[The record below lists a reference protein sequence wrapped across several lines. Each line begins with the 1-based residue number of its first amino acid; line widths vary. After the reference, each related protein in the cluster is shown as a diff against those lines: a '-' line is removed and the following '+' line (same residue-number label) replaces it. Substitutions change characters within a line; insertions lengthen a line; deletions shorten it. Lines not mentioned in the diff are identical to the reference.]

1 MCGFTTIFAYGEN
14 APLID
19 KKELTAIHQ
28 NLAPRGPDGE
38 GVWIAKNQR
47 LAMAHRRLSI
57 IDITES
63 GAQPMVNADESL
75 RIVYNGEV
83 YNYRELRRQL
93 LESGVKFFSN
103 SDTEVLLHL
112 YARYGSEMVQKLRG
126 MFAFVIWDQKRQ
138 GLFIARDAFGIK
150 PLYFADDGKTI
161 RISSQVK
168 SLLAGK
174 KISNKPEPA
183 GHVGFF
189 LLGSVPD
196 PYTLYKEIKALP
208 SGSSIWVD
216 QIGPNTTEKWFNL
229 RKELVEIE
237 PKPFSQEKVT
247 DALVDTVRHHLIAD
261 VPVGLFLS
269 SGLDSA
275 TLTALASEEQGENL
289 RTVTLGFDSFRG
301 TKNDEVCL
309 AEIMARQCKTKHQ
322 TKWLETSEFKENIE
336 NLLKAM
342 DQPSIDGTN
351 VFFVSKIARE
361 AGLKVAISGVGGDE
375 IFGGYNSFQQV
386 PGIAKLLSIFQFMPM
401 VGRTIR
407 ILSAPIVRQLV
418 SPKYASIF
426 EYGSS
431 LEDAYFL
438 RRGLFM
444 PWELPEILEPSLV
457 RAGLEEISISK
468 RLKESFFGARS
479 NRIAITALETS
490 WYLNHQLLRDSDWAG
505 MANSLEIRTPLVDVT
520 FLRKL
525 APMLASGHP
534 PTKRHLAQS
543 PSLQLPAEIINR
555 RKTGFNVPIPQWIIQ
570 KENAGKK
577 VNMRQWAQ
585 FVYSQQWSGD

>member
-1 MCGFTTIFAYGEN
+1 MCGITTIFSYGER
-14 APLID
+14 APIVD
-19 KKELTAIHQ
+19 KKELTAIHN

-38 GVWIAKNQR
+38 GVWIAENQK

-57 IDITES
+57 IDTTDN
-63 GAQPMVNADESL
+63 GAQPMVNADASL
-75 RIVYNGEV
+75 RIVYNGEI
-83 YNYRELRRQL
+83 YNFRELRRQL
-93 LESGVKFFSN
+93 SESGVIFFSD

-112 YARYGSEMVQKLRG
+112 YARHGFEMVQKLRG
-126 MFAFVIWDQKRQ
+126 MFAFVIWDQKRR
-138 GLFIARDAFGIK
+138 GLFLARDAFGIK
-150 PLYFADDGKTI
+150 PLYFSDDGKTI
-161 RISSQVK
+161 RIASQVK
-168 SLLAGK
+168 SLVAGK

-208 SGSSIWVD
+208 AGSSMWVDHSGS
-216 QIGPNTTEKWFNL
+216 NTSKKWFNL

-237 PKPFSQEKVT
+237 PKPFNQEEVT

-275 TLTALASEEQGENL
+275 TLTALASEEQGEEL
-289 RTVTLGFDSFRG
+289 RTVTLGFESYRES
-301 TKNDEVCL
+301 KNDEVPL
-309 AEIMARQCKTKHQ
+309 AEIMARHCKTKHQ
-322 TKWLETSEFKENIE
+322 TKWIGTNDFKGNFEK
-336 NLLKAM
+336 LFKAM

-361 AGLKVAISGVGGDE
+361 AGLKVAISGIGGDE

-386 PGIAKLLSIFQFMPM
+386 PGLAKILSIFQFVPM
-401 VGRTIR
+401 LGRTIR
-407 ILSAPIVRQLV
+407 ILSAPIVRQLA

-426 EYGSS
+426 EYGSTI
-431 LEDAYFL
+431 EDAYFL

-444 PWELPEILEPSLV
+444 PWELPEILDPSVV
-457 RAGLEEISISK
+457 RAGLEEISIFN
-468 RLKESFFGARS
+468 RLKDLIFRARS
-479 NRIAITALETS
+479 NRIAITALETN

-525 APMLASGHP
+525 APMLAGSQA
-534 PTKRHLAQS
+534 PTKQHLARS
-543 PSLQLPAEIINR
+543 PSVQLPAEIINR
-555 RKTGFNVPIPQWIIQ
+555 RKTGFNVPLPQWIIPP
-570 KENAGKK
+570 ENSGRK
-577 VNMRQWAQ
+577 VDMRQWAL
-585 FVYSQQWSGD
+585 FVYNQQWSGD